1 MTAFKD
7 VLCLLAIF
15 IAYGIVGRL
24 DYEDAV
30 RLEQITQERQRA
42 ECLTAMPPVREP
54 AKPISNPSSDP
65 PNQGANRNRPGD
77 SRCWPRSM

>member
-30 RLEQITQERQRA
+30 LLERITQERQHA
-42 ECLTAMPPVREP
+42 ECPTSMPLLREP
-54 AKPISNPSSDP
+54 AKPISTPSPDSPNP
-65 PNQGANRNRPGD
+65 GAERSRPDD
-77 SRCWPRSM
+77 SRCWLRAM

>member
-7 VLCLLAIF
+7 VLGLLAIF

-30 RLEQITQERQRA
+30 RLEQITRERQHA

-54 AKPISNPSSDP
+54 AKPISNPSPDP
-65 PNQGANRNRPGD
+65 PNPGAERSRPD
-77 SRCWPRSM
+77 NSRCWLHAM

>member
-1 MTAFKD
+1 MTVFKD
-7 VLCLLAIF
+7 VLCLVAIF

-30 RLEQITQERQRA
+30 LLEQIAQERRYA
-42 ECLTAMPPVREP
+42 ECLASMPLVREP
-54 AKPISNPSSDP
+54 AKAISNPPHDP
-65 PNQGANRNRPGD
+65 PNPGANRNRPDD

>member
-7 VLCLLAIF
+7 VLCLMAIF
-15 IAYGIVGRL
+15 IAYGIAGRL

-30 RLEQITQERQRA
+30 RLEQITRERQHA

-54 AKPISNPSSDP
+54 AKPIRIPSSDS
-65 PNQGANRNRPGD
+65 PNPGAEHSRPDD
-77 SRCWPRSM
+77 SRCWLHAM

>member
-7 VLCLLAIF
+7 VLGLLAIF

-30 RLEQITQERQRA
+30 RLEQITRERQHA

-65 PNQGANRNRPGD
+65 PNPGAERSRPDNR
-77 SRCWPRSM
+77 RCWLHAM

>member
-7 VLCLLAIF
+7 VLCLMAIF
-15 IAYGIVGRL
+15 IAYGIAGRL

-30 RLEQITQERQRA
+30 LLEQITQERQHA
-42 ECLTAMPPVREP
+42 ECLTSMPPVREP
-54 AKPISNPSSDP
+54 AKPISNPSPDP
-65 PNQGANRNRPGD
+65 PNQGANRNRPDD

>member
-7 VLCLLAIF
+7 VLGLLAIF

-30 RLEQITQERQRA
+30 RLEQITRKRRHA
-42 ECLTAMPPVREP
+42 EYR
-54 AKPISNPSSDP
+54 
-65 PNQGANRNRPGD
+65 
-77 SRCWPRSM
+77 

>member
-1 MTAFKD
+1 MTVLKD
-7 VLCLLAIF
+7 VLYLLAIF

-24 DYEDAV
+24 DYEDVV
-30 RLEQITQERQRA
+30 RLEQITRERQHA

-65 PNQGANRNRPGD
+65 PNQSADSNRPDD
-77 SRCWPRSM
+77 SRCWPRAM

>member
-7 VLCLLAIF
+7 VLGLLAIF

-30 RLEQITQERQRA
+30 LLERITQERQHA
-42 ECLTAMPPVREP
+42 ECLTSMPPAREP
-54 AKPISNPSSDP
+54 AKPISNPSPDP
-65 PNQGANRNRPGD
+65 PNQGANRNRPDD
-77 SRCWPRSM
+77 SRCWPRSI

>member
-30 RLEQITQERQRA
+30 LLEQITQERQHA
-42 ECLTAMPPVREP
+42 ECLTSMPPVREP
-54 AKPISNPSSDP
+54 AKPIRIPSSDS
-65 PNQGANRNRPGD
+65 PNPGAERSRPDD
-77 SRCWPRSM
+77 SRCWLHAM